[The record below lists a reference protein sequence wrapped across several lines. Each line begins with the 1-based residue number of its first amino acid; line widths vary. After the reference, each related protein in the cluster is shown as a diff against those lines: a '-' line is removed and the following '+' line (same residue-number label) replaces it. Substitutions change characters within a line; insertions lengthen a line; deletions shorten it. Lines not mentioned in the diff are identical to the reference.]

1 MNFAK
6 RDKSIVDF
14 VFILALFCAFM
25 ITALFVVLFGSKI
38 YQRTVSDMDRNYASR
53 TALSYITEKVRSHD
67 YTGGADVADIDDVS
81 VNGHS
86 ILILYTESEYGSYAT
101 YLFVKDGYLKEY
113 TAPREDEFDDARG
126 TDILPIKE
134 FAVNKENDSL
144 YSFHVVD
151 GNDDAMDFFVSLYSS
166 SDDVEEVSNE

>member
-6 RDKSIVDF
+6 RDKSIMDF

-25 ITALFVVLFGSKI
+25 ITALFVVLFGSRVYK
-38 YQRTVSDMDRNYASR
+38 RTVADMDANFASR

-67 YTGGADVADIDDVS
+67 YNGGADVVDIDEVN

-86 ILILYTESEYGSYAT
+86 VLVLYTNTDNGNYAT
-101 YLFVKDGYLKEY
+101 YLYVTDGYLKEY
-113 TAPREDEFDDARG
+113 TASVEDDFSYDKG
-126 TDILPIKE
+126 TDILPIRE
-134 FAVNKENDSL
+134 FAVNKETDAL

-151 GNDDAMDFFVSLYSS
+151 GDGVATDFFVTLYSEA
-166 SDDVEEVSNE
+166 DEEGTDAK

>member
-6 RDKSIVDF
+6 RDKSIMDF

-25 ITALFVVLFGSKI
+25 ITALFVVLFGSRI
-38 YQRTVSDMDRNYASR
+38 YKKTVSDMDANFASR

-67 YTGGADVADIDDVS
+67 YNGGADVADIDEVS
-81 VNGHS
+81 INGHS
-86 ILILYTESEYGSYAT
+86 ILMLHTNTENGSYDT
-101 YLFVKDGYLKEY
+101 YLYVTDGYLKEY
-113 TAPREDEFDDARG
+113 TAPAEDDFAYDRG

-134 FAVNKENDSL
+134 FAVNKETDAL

-151 GNDDAMDFFVSLYSS
+151 DKGEVTDFYVTLYSEA
-166 SDDVEEVSNE
+166 DEEDKDAKQ